1 MARDI
6 DKIAAPALPASAQS
20 NPIFNI
26 LRLFFNRL
34 VSAVNALIDQTIT
47 FRDES
52 STTYTLTLQDAD
64 SVVRFTGVSPAV
76 TIPTESAVDYPLNTE
91 ISIRQ
96 AGTGT
101 LTLTTTS
108 LTING
113 TVPSW
118 AQHVEVK
125 FRKVAADTWDVV

>member
-1 MARDI
+1 MSQDI
-6 DKIAAPALPASAQS
+6 DKIAAPALPVSTQS
-20 NPIFNI
+20 NPTFNI
-26 LRLFFNRL
+26 FRLFFNRL
-34 VSAVNALIDQTIT
+34 VAVINALIDRNVMY
-47 FRDES
+47 RDES

-64 SVVRFTGVSPAV
+64 SVLRFTGASPAV
-76 TIPTESAVDYPLNTE
+76 TIPTEAAVDYPLNTE

-96 AGTGT
+96 AGTGA

-125 FRKVAADTWDVV
+125 FRKVAANTWDVV